1 MNLVV
6 PVYFFLHLN
15 SVSSAV
21 MEHVF
26 AIPLASWI
34 PYSHRLPRVLIST
47 SSLDPVSVHISVVG
61 IHEITTTVARYRHVS
76 ITLPPSVR
84 LTSTGKSNATVRV
97 TSSGVTSVHCIDT
110 EYGTG
115 DGFLVLPT
123 TQLGKQYS
131 VVNYK
136 AAEAANVKGYKA
148 FVCLSAL
155 NTETLVDI
163 TTKGGVSFQIDLNP
177 FESYR
182 FDGESLE
189 DLTGT
194 FITSTKLLTVISG
207 VYTRV
212 PSYDNAADFDGL
224 LEQMPPISSFGYKF
238 LMAPF
243 YGINSGYVY
252 RIISSMKSTTI
263 KFSNL
268 RTEQIEAN
276 EWYEGEVLDNSV
288 ILIESDNPLLVV
300 QYMKSRFAGIT
311 ADASMM
317 IVPSVESFV
326 NNVTFPVVKLTGNPV
341 IQYNI
346 HVTVNCNY
354 VDELMFD
361 DTEPMSVWER
371 LETYDGEMCVIR
383 GNVTTG
389 VHSVTHHDPEAKFT
403 VAVYG
408 FHDHSAY
415 AYPAGFNLNFG
426 KHKA

>member
-1 MNLVV
+1 M
-6 PVYFFLHLN
+6 
-15 SVSSAV
+15 SSAV

-61 IHEITTTVARYRHVS
+61 IHEITTTVARYQHAS
-76 ITLPPSVR
+76 ITLPVSVR
-84 LTSTGKSNATVRV
+84 LTSTGKRNTTIRV
-97 TSSGVTSVHCIDT
+97 TSRGVTSVHCIDT

-136 AAEAANVKGYKA
+136 AAEAESVKGYKA

-163 TTKGGVSFQIDLNP
+163 TTKGGVSVQIDLNP
-177 FESYR
+177 YESYR

-194 FITSTKLLTVISG
+194 FITSTKPLTVISG

-212 PSYDNAADFDGL
+212 PSYANNAHFDGL
-224 LEQMPPISSFGYKF
+224 IEQMPPRSSFGHKF

-268 RTEQIEAN
+268 RTVQIEAN

-288 ILIESDNPLLVV
+288 ILIESDNPVLVV
-300 QYMKSRFAGIT
+300 QYMKSRFTGIT

-326 NNVTFPVVKLTGNPV
+326 NNVTFPVVKLTGYPV

-354 VDELMFD
+354 VDELIFD
-361 DTEPMSVWER
+361 DIESMSVWER
-371 LETYDGEMCVIR
+371 LETYNGEMCVIR
-383 GNVTTG
+383 GNVTVG

-408 FHDHSAY
+408 FYSHSAY
-415 AYPAGFNLNFG
+415 AYPAGFDLNFG